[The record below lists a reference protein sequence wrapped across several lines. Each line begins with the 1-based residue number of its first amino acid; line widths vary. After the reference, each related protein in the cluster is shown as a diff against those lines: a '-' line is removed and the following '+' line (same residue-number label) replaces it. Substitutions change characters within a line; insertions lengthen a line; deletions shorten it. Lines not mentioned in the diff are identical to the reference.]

1 MKFRL
6 LCKILAFSIIIDRCS
21 TFIIP
26 FLPDLLNNVNVDHH
40 TSLELVKVSSAILPN
55 FDSVGHTVLNLNEKM
70 INTVI
75 NSHLNYDIKKDII
88 LKIIK
93 MTQQGDEY
101 GGIIL
106 EHYYNFVDKIM

>member
-1 MKFRL
+1 MKIRL
-6 LCKILAFSIIIDRCS
+6 FLKLLALSILINTSY
-21 TFIIP
+21 TFMTPI
-26 FLPDLLNNVNVDHH
+26 LPDLLNNVNVDHH
-40 TSLELVKVSSAILPN
+40 TSLELVKASSAILPD
-55 FDSVGHTVLNLNEKM
+55 FDYVGHVVLNLNEKM

-75 NSHLNYDIKKDII
+75 NSHLNYDLKKDII

-101 GGIIL
+101 GGVIL

>member
-1 MKFRL
+1 MKFKFL
-6 LCKILAFSIIIDRCS
+6 LKIFAVTIIIDK
-21 TFIIP
+21 TVAFITPI
-26 FLPDLLNNVNVDHH
+26 LPDLLNNVNVDHH
-40 TSLELVKVSSAILPN
+40 TSLELVKASSAILPD
-55 FDSVGHTVLNLNEKM
+55 FDYVGHVVLNLNEKM

-75 NSHLNYDIKKDII
+75 NSHLNYDLKKDII